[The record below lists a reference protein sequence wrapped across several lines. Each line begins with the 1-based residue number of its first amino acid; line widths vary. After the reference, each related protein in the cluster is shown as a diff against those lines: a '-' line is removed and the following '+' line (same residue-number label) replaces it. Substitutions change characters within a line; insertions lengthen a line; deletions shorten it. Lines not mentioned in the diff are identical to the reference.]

1 MSQSIQIQVT
11 QVGLEQSIAAAM
23 KRVGSSAQINLG
35 TNSRQINALS
45 QPLGRITGQ
54 ADEFSKSMAA
64 ANARVLAFGASAGI
78 IAGVSKAMSG
88 LVTSTIKVE
97 KSLTEINSV
106 LNKSGSELD
115 KFGQQIFN
123 VAKNTG
129 KSFDE
134 VASGALELA
143 RQGLNAEDTLARL
156 NDALILSRL
165 SGLDAA
171 QSVEGLTAAF
181 NSFQKSG
188 ITTAEILNKVVAVSQ
203 KYAVS
208 ERDIIEGVKRSASV
222 AQQAGVSFEE
232 LAAVITAVQQT
243 TARGG
248 AVIGNSFKTI
258 FARIQR
264 KDVLAD
270 LDNMGIAVTDLQGN
284 VLPALRIL
292 ENLAGKLNNF
302 SQIEQADIAEKL
314 GGVFQLDKLL
324 AALKDISSEAS
335 VTSGALEVMGKAGNS
350 AYQKNAVLNQ
360 TLAAL
365 LNKVAVSAEQLGA
378 KLGEIGVTD
387 SLKNVLGFFNGLLEG
402 IQKVLGEESGL
413 GTMVRGLVKG
423 LGNFLGGPG
432 LAIFGAIILKLSKD
446 LVQFGFASLKTFFG
460 IGKAAQ
466 EVKNVEGAIS
476 QILAK
481 NVNLQQQLFA
491 LEGNRA
497 AQLRVIT
504 GALVE
509 QEALLRR
516 SANISSGLGTPLYNA
531 GVRATG
537 SGLRIGNSADGYMPA
552 VAKESKAIKQGVGG
566 ARSGDKPV
574 VMPNF
579 NFGGGKK
586 GTMVAH
592 TGEYVVPNFNGSGG
606 TAVFNRQMVQSMG
619 LPSGAKKINAAGGLI
634 PATPKG
640 YSLSSFAGVRIDNPR
655 ARTQFGQRKNKNIE
669 PDDKISTVGFNL
681 EKIPIPEE
689 LEIALRERKPYL
701 GRDATYAFE
710 LIAIKHLKSKG
721 LPFRLGS
728 RSLSYE
734 TSSSVDGYNF
744 ADIVNKKIELL
755 EVKSGKW
762 DPLEVGNKFGRF
774 VPENVANYREPF
786 YSKLSQYFD
795 EGIKEDWDVIK
806 LKNTLAVP
814 DTEIGRDFIRKDKNK
829 NEILSYSGFSTKS
842 IATKIRRKKEIE
854 DAANAV
860 GGFIPN
866 FAEARPKAIDDNIRK
881 YIEAGNIENYI
892 RPGKDEFGRPYR
904 SYWFPD
910 GTQAAPSQ
918 VERVRKSSRAISAV
932 KKDAKEAKMS
942 EKGIYNINAKDLGGI
957 ALISPKFGAKSGALD
972 TNMNIAEIPFFNF
985 KDAPP
990 INKDKYIKLSG
1001 IQTAGIKNGDEVK
1014 TVKNVEA
1021 EINDIF
1027 KGGVVDLAYRLYGK
1041 LFSQASDWPSI
1052 LNKIAS
1058 TKGQQL
1064 LPPAAQGD
1072 LLEAASKIAVNSWED
1087 ALIKPEEGDSYLSPS
1102 GIFSAKGQNR
1112 PFDFANRAG
1121 IKEIFGIDAER
1132 GEAKRGGEKNFE
1144 GSRQVQGIIKKVFN
1158 DSVYSSRA
1166 LKILKSQGAFN
1177 LSEAQKAA
1185 QAGNAFSGYIPNFA
1199 QIGQFIG
1206 SGQESDVFR
1215 KGNRVIKYSK
1225 GDQRQASEKAQL
1237 NKAMNWAAAKNQLLN
1252 IYPNLRILQNQQRGA
1267 ATIQPF
1273 AGETGRKVIKDKLK
1287 AFKLSDLIDRKFE
1300 EARSKNS
1307 AQPNWLSPLFFDSD
1321 PGNFTFLNGVKGDV
1335 NSASVE
1341 EIFNA
1346 NKFGLIDMGVLP
1358 LRLPDIKKR
1367 AAGGFIPNFASRR
1380 EMFRDLIKFNLDSA
1394 SNNRNILGGKTTLFR
1409 GVRNNKNSIFG
1420 QSRNYSQTENALDYF
1435 RNTDI
1440 DKIAH
1445 DHISEKKLLPF
1456 VSASTDKDI
1465 AEYFARGRR
1474 DDNLLGSGVVGSKTI
1489 KNSRIFSEQSI
1500 RKFIDKYGEKALK
1513 DLMLELSNWGSFGSG
1528 KGMAINFQSFS
1539 QKKGFEGTD
1548 FAKEISF
1555 FSNGF
1560 IPNFADLRLNKQ
1572 GKNRSREIEHKDRVD
1587 GYHKSYLEYSKIPD
1601 NPDLLNLSTIKSYS
1615 KGHGLQMF
1623 NKLGTIA
1630 RKSGRKVY
1638 SSMIIPQR
1646 SKLDDL
1652 SDKSSKEDILKAM
1665 YPQLLYRQRSNSKNT
1680 ELEFF
1685 FKETAKTLT
1694 GKNIFDIV
1702 KNEFKR
1708 VSPKN
1713 LINAFRNDEITIS
1726 EVIDNFAGGYIPNYA
1741 NPLQAAVNR
1750 EMAAGVPA
1758 SQIYIDKSPALKNA
1772 ANPMGLMVANRR
1784 DEPAG
1789 GFQGVNRA
1797 RREGANPMMYGAASG
1812 FVPNFAMPPQA
1823 AQYQN
1828 QTAPAAPNDKA
1839 ASDSNK
1845 TLIALVAFQSAIS
1858 VASGFLDEAGEGGK
1872 KLSEALQ
1879 KVATTA
1885 LIFGGIAFSGPVKK
1899 LKEFADELA
1908 KTRKAARDSATDGYY
1923 KGYRSGRAG
1932 QQTSGLNLM
1941 GIVGGEVGRGVS
1953 FVNKTAS
1960 NVFNKVRN
1968 KAAGAATAFANTD
1981 IGGKVIGFGKGTA
1994 ALGRKAGAVG
2004 GFIGRGIGN
2013 AGVAVGGLLG
2023 PITLAVGGFK
2033 AIGEALSGFRTYS
2046 NSAAKSLGQ
2055 ISIYAAKASESL
2067 SELDKTAIDA
2077 QSGKNYG
2084 ASMGSLVGSFYNMTG
2099 VSAIASGISGQKL
2112 SNTNFRG
2119 RNLELSN
2126 VSEEQFKDIEKAY
2139 ITSYVGANRT
2149 KFATAEDAAGVAA
2162 AEFSKKFEEGFF
2174 DEFDAENI
2182 LDQIKELSKDAKRLQ
2197 KENALAEAMKN
2208 AAETARAATLNLQN
2222 FNTVLGE
2229 SEKQIN
2235 YIKKTVFELKTATEV
2250 FKSLKE
2256 INIDKNNNLSEFEKN
2271 LAKLK
2276 VSLDALDASEKIGE
2290 LDLYNNTGENLFKIS
2305 KEAIKDFEKIKVSSA
2320 DTFSQVQSAIE
2331 RVKDSRIN
2339 IIFEQDGAIA
2349 DIGGVKFEVEELRRI
2364 LGEDYKTAI
2373 ENTSEEY
2380 VNGIKAL
2387 KNQNIEARNSINL
2400 EALRTAQAQQTAA
2413 AIESQTRNLD
2423 IQKSSYERIQ
2433 GYAESIIKSNRAID
2447 DSKFEMS
2454 LIGATPRQRLSAEMG
2469 RVPLLKTRARE
2480 DAAQSYKQDRIGV
2493 LQSLESIIP
2502 STLSPNTQ
2510 LSLKSQ
2516 IFQETQAIRKESELE
2531 AISKKTEEAYSKIV
2545 QQINEASTKESSK
2558 RQNTIKTLQSEL
2570 ISGAGRFSK
2579 SIVDAGINFKDIVTQ
2594 TAQTA
2599 PLEAKKATLE
2609 KKKDKLTSETLTQQE
2624 KKLIEKAKIQFNA
2637 IDNAYSTNKKDY
2649 EEAKKNY
2656 LERNPEIA
2664 AALEK
2669 EAQLKANTDQ
2679 AKKLEEEI
2687 KKLTEQIS
2695 KINTPPSTTPTPLS
2709 GPIPRPNYTMAS
2721 STTDLGPPPADPP
2734 PGYYAVGGAAGNMG
2748 PPYLV
2753 PIDAASLLPPIDEE
2767 SKGKIEAVPPL
2778 NDSESLTA
2786 AKKQEKEATESLT
2799 LKQAEL
2805 ADQYAQSTNITRM
2818 LNNEFQQLIDGI
2830 ESTIASLTT
2839 QRNRSI
2845 SGSEITQA
2853 NYDIQTQQLL
2863 GGAKTREEAD
2873 KILRDRQNKGIG
2885 QLFTEQYGKTSQE
2898 MELDMKKTI
2907 VDASVQFKE
2916 NMIEGIM
2923 GALEGSNDL
2932 GDSLQSAAYQFVKMI
2947 NQKMMSN
2954 LVDRIVGGNVGVGGG
2969 ASSGG
2974 LAQGVGSFL
2983 SNVFGSGG
2991 MASGGMINGG
3001 SGTKDDVP
3009 AMLMGGEYVV
3019 NKKAVSKYGP
3029 QFLEAINNGTLNG
3042 YAKGGSVQKGPQGN
3056 FYIPGTFGTGSI
3068 SGKTNLLDFATQTA
3082 TSGKYDQVINQGNY
3096 QAVSLEPESDRLS
3109 VFGMRNSPMFEAN
3122 QSAKAQAFDLYVQQ
3136 YNAEI
3141 EAKKQ
3146 AKEQK
3151 KAFLKQ
3157 VGIMVGMAALGPA
3170 LGAAGAG
3177 AKAAFTGAKAG
3188 GATFGQS
3195 LLAGVKG
3202 IWSGGNV
3209 GGGVGNVGGLK
3220 NLFGSAGKAFSGDFA
3235 GASNQYKMSQIG
3247 SFSQLSNLYG
3257 SDKKFASFIDQ
3268 SGGLGPGR
3276 AIPVNFPQSGGAIGS
3291 AWSSGYGRGYRMTGN
3306 AFNFA
3311 GNTMK
3316 NAYSSAGSMFG
3327 LKRATGGMIPSTSGV
3342 DTVPAMLSG
3351 GEFVMNRSAVQS
3363 IGAPNLQSM
3372 NSGGTSVT
3380 SEETSRELNEQIIA
3394 KLDELIGV
3402 SGSSGSI
3409 TINVDSAGKSTEENS
3424 GGNSEQK
3431 QNLARQ
3437 IKAAV
3442 LQVLNEEKRLGGTL
3456 RR

>member
-655 ARTQFGQRKNKNIE
+655 ARTQFGQRNNKNIE
-669 PDDKISTVGFNL
+669 PDDKISTVGFNV

-701 GRDATYAFE
+701 GRKATDAFE

-795 EGIKEDWDVIK
+795 EGIKEDFDVIT

-814 DTEIGRDFIRKDKNK
+814 NTERGRGFIRKDKNK

-842 IATKIRRKKEIE
+842 IATKIRRNKEIE
-854 DAANAV
+854 DAINSA

-866 FAEARPKAIDDNIRK
+866 FAPQPQYNSETVRK
-881 YIEAGNIENYI
+881 YADEIEKYKVAGRDFY
-892 RPGKDEFGRPYR
+892 K
-904 SYWFPD
+904 FPD
-910 GTQAAPSQ
+910 GTVGYGSQVRKTLGRDRAAPIAKQ
-918 VERVRKSSRAISAV
+918 IERAKIIANSKPLTLSA
-932 KKDAKEAKMS
+932 DA
-942 EKGIYNINAKDLGGI
+942 LGGI
-957 ALISPKFGAKSGALD
+957 ALISPRFGGGGIGSLD
-972 TNMNIAEIPFFNF
+972 TEMKIADIGGGLMYGKEAALGNR
-985 KDAPP
+985 K
-990 INKDKYIKLSG
+990 NSYL
-1001 IQTAGIKNGDEVK
+1001 QLTGIKTTATPMKQDVDALEGAIGD
-1014 TVKNVEA
+1014 TFA
-1021 EINDIF
+1021 QGI
-1027 KGGVVDLAYRLYGK
+1027 VDLAYTLYGK
-1041 LFSQASDWPSI
+1041 VFAQKTNWVDELRT
-1052 LNKIAS
+1052 IA
-1058 TKGQQL
+1058 KKEGQQL

-1072 LLEAASKIAVNSWED
+1072 LFEAAGKVAVNTLADVNAKDDTGKS
-1087 ALIKPEEGDSYLSPS
+1087 I
-1102 GIFSAKGQNR
+1102 GIFSGTEQNR
-1112 PFDFANRAG
+1112 PFDFSNTAG
-1121 IKEIFGIDAER
+1121 IKEIFGINAQR
-1132 GEAKRGGEKNFE
+1132 GEAKRGKEANFE
-1144 GSRQVQGIIKKVFN
+1144 SSGQVKGIIKKVFN
-1158 DSVYSSRA
+1158 DSVYKERA
-1166 LKILKSQGAFN
+1166 NKLLIQQIEKEKEEENQN

-1185 QAGNAFSGYIPNFA
+1185 QAKNAFNGFIPNFKREFL
-1199 QIGQFIG
+1199 GE
-1206 SGQESDVFR
+1206 GQESLVFR
-1215 KGNRVIKYSK
+1215 SGDKVIKYPK
-1225 GDQRQASEKAQL
+1225 GDKRQASEKAQL
-1237 NKAMNWAAAKNQLLN
+1237 NKSMNWKDAAAQLSA
-1252 IYPNLRILQNQQRGA
+1252 IQGNLQIIENKQKGPF
-1267 ATIQPF
+1267 TIQPF

-1601 NPDLLNLSTIKSYS
+1601 NPDLLNLSTIKSYK

-1772 ANPMGLMVANRR
+1772 VNPMGLMVANRR

-1797 RREGANPMMYGAASG
+1797 RREGANPMMYGAAGG
-1812 FVPNFAMPPQA
+1812 FVPNFVMPPQA

-1828 QTAPAAPNDKA
+1828 QTVPAAPNDKA

-2162 AEFSKKFEEGFF
+2162 AEFSKKFEGGFF

-2656 LERNPEIA
+2656 LEKNPEIA
-2664 AALEK
+2664 AALKK
-2669 EAQLKANTDQ
+2669 EAQLEANTEQ
-2679 AKKLEEEI
+2679 AAKLQTEI
-2687 KKLTEQIS
+2687 EKLTEEIRQ
-2695 KINTPPSTTPTPLS
+2695 INTQPSTASASDGFTSAGKVVEESGYIFPIAQVNPGMAEFQSPIQPDLEPITSDEPSVLPLK
-2709 GPIPRPNYTMAS
+2709 GELDDTVS
-2721 STTDLGPPPADPP
+2721 SF
-2734 PGYYAVGGAAGNMG
+2734 
-2748 PPYLV
+2748 
-2753 PIDAASLLPPIDEE
+2753 DAA
-2767 SKGKIEAVPPL
+2767 V
-2778 NDSESLTA
+2778 
-2786 AKKQEKEATESLT
+2786 KEQQASTESLT

-2805 ADQYAQSTNITRM
+2805 ADQFDLSTNITRM

>member
-270 LDNMGIAVTDLQGN
+270 LDNMGIKVTDLQGN
-284 VLPALRIL
+284 VLPALRVL
-292 ENLAGKLNNF
+292 ENLAAKLNSF

-619 LPSGAKKINAAGGLI
+619 LPSGAKKINAAGGLVPNFANTI
-634 PATPKG
+634 KPEIIETPFTTIDSFKNSKSGALKNSENADPSDQFKATINVFRQKG
-640 YSLSSFAGVRIDNPR
+640 RIKSYQQRAGLI
-655 ARTQFGQRKNKNIE
+655 
-669 PDDKISTVGFNL
+669 
-681 EKIPIPEE
+681 
-689 LEIALRERKPYL
+689 L
-701 GRDATYAFE
+701 GRGSSKKRKEDDYILTKLGANSGKEINEDALARYKKEWLEAG
-710 LIAIKHLKSKG
+710 AD
-721 LPFRLGS
+721 P
-728 RSLSYE
+728 
-734 TSSSVDGYNF
+734 SSVSSIETTIRNIKYVKGDTKG
-744 ADIVNKKIELL
+744 NKDKWIKLQNKVQGVIGEIDASQLL
-755 EVKSGKW
+755 NKRILGKNSFFDLTDNTEVKTTERQNLFEIVKKYANSFLSNNKIKNEFDDNVSGK
-762 DPLEVGNKFGRF
+762 LGLV
-774 VPENVANYREPF
+774 VPYDT
-786 YSKLSQYFD
+786 KLNNSSYF
-795 EGIKEDWDVIK
+795 EQRASSRQI
-806 LKNTLAVP
+806 N
-814 DTEIGRDFIRKDKNK
+814 
-829 NEILSYSGFSTKS
+829 S
-842 IATKIRRKKEIE
+842 IVDNSA
-854 DAANAV
+854 

-866 FAEARPKAIDDNIRK
+866 FAEWYNDETKQLKTSGTSPGSAWQLVK
-881 YIEAGNIENYI
+881 YDAEDFRSANEAGKLAEYKLTG
-892 RPGKDEFGRPYR
+892 RDFYLFRDSEGKIKSGGYGARAKKTLE
-904 SYWFPD
+904 
-910 GTQAAPSQ
+910 
-918 VERVRKSSRAISAV
+918 SSRAKSTVNKIEKE
-932 KKDAKEAKMS
+932 KKLE
-942 EKGIYNINAKDLGGI
+942 EKGLYNINADALGGI
-957 ALISPKFGAKSGALD
+957 ALISPKFGAKSGVLD
-972 TNMNIAEIPFFNF
+972 TNMNIAQIPFFNF
-985 KDAPP
+985 EDAPP

-1001 IQTAGIKNGDEVK
+1001 IKTAGIKNGDEVK

-1144 GSRQVQGIIKKVFN
+1144 GSKQVQGIIKKVFN
-1158 DSVYSSRA
+1158 DPVYSSRA

-1185 QAGNAFSGYIPNFA
+1185 QAGNAFGGYIPNFA

-1367 AAGGFIPNFASRR
+1367 AAGGYIPNFAAAPSE
-1380 EMFRDLIKFNLDSA
+1380 EMLRKLGLTKQEFNQLTENDKQDVYKAIRNFGKSYNERFSYTAKRWKKGDLIGEGVEGQFFALNSQKG
-1394 SNNRNILGGKTTLFR
+1394 IKQFR
-1409 GVRNNKNSIFG
+1409 PLEGA
-1420 QSRNYSQTENALDYF
+1420 NADALL
-1435 RNTDI
+1435 I
-1440 DKIAH
+1440 QKIVKEWA
-1445 DHISEKKLLPF
+1445 
-1456 VSASTDKDI
+1456 
-1465 AEYFARGRR
+1465 
-1474 DDNLLGSGVVGSKTI
+1474 VG
-1489 KNSRIFSEQSI
+1489 
-1500 RKFIDKYGEKALK
+1500 KFISGE
-1513 DLMLELSNWGSFGSG
+1513 GSPRQ
-1528 KGMAINFQSFS
+1528 ANLP
-1539 QKKGFEGTD
+1539 
-1548 FAKEISF
+1548 EIPQMKLPGVTGPKIS
-1555 FSNGF
+1555 
-1560 IPNFADLRLNKQ
+1560 
-1572 GKNRSREIEHKDRVD
+1572 
-1587 GYHKSYLEYSKIPD
+1587 SK
-1601 NPDLLNLSTIKSYS
+1601 LVEAIKS
-1615 KGHGLQMF
+1615 KGIKKQ
-1623 NKLGTIA
+1623 
-1630 RKSGRKVY
+1630 
-1638 SSMIIPQR
+1638 II
-1646 SKLDDL
+1646 
-1652 SDKSSKEDILKAM
+1652 
-1665 YPQLLYRQRSNSKNT
+1665 
-1680 ELEFF
+1680 
-1685 FKETAKTLT
+1685 
-1694 GKNIFDIV
+1694 
-1702 KNEFKR
+1702 
-1708 VSPKN
+1708 
-1713 LINAFRNDEITIS
+1713 NDEIAVAAIRKAAEKAKNKAGEKWSFADVGPLNANEAANLFGFEIKSQVQKQGLTLNDLNSSNYTLNNKAAENLQKIAKVVPGS
-1726 EVIDNFAGGYIPNYA
+1726 GITFRGGLQDVLQGGGKINIIDAGFAENRSWLPDFLANFGKLYINSIKSATAAGGFLPNFA
-1741 NPLQAAVNR
+1741 NPLQEAVGR

-1812 FVPNFAMPPQA
+1812 FVPNFVMPPQA

-1953 FVNKTAS
+1953 FVNQKAS
-1960 NVFNKVRN
+1960 NVFNKVRS

-2162 AEFSKKFEEGFF
+2162 AEFSKKFEGGFF

-2276 VSLDALDASEKIGE
+2276 VSLEALDASEKIGE
-2290 LDLYNNTGENLFKIS
+2290 LDLSNNTGENLFKIS

-2320 DTFSQVQSAIE
+2320 DTFSKVQSAIE

-2349 DIGGVKFEVEELRRI
+2349 DIGDVKFEVEELRRI

-2510 LSLKSQ
+2510 LSLKNQ

-2531 AISKKTEEAYSKIV
+2531 AISKKTEEAYNNIV
-2545 QQINEASTKESSK
+2545 KKINEESAKESSK

-2609 KKKDKLTSETLTQQE
+2609 KKKGQLTSETLTQQE
-2624 KKLIEKAKIQFNA
+2624 KKLIEKAKMQFNA
-2637 IDNAYSTNKKDY
+2637 IDNAYSPNAKDY

-2664 AALEK
+2664 AALKK
-2669 EAQLKANTDQ
+2669 EAQLKANTEQ
-2679 AKKLEEEI
+2679 AEKLQTEI
-2687 KKLTEQIS
+2687 EKLTEEIRQ
-2695 KINTPPSTTPTPLS
+2695 INTQPSTASTPSS
-2709 GPIPRPNYTMAS
+2709 GLISRPNYATTS
-2721 STTDLGPPPADPP
+2721 SAIGLGLPPLDAPT
-2734 PGYYAVGGAAGNMG
+2734 GYSAVGGVAGDMG

-2753 PIDAASLLPPIDEE
+2753 PIDEPSLLPPIDEG

-2778 NDSESLTA
+2778 NDAESLTA

-2805 ADQYAQSTNITRM
+2805 ADQYDLSTNITRM

-3157 VGIMVGMAALGPA
+3157 VGIMVGMAALGPV
-3170 LGAAGAG
+3170 LKAAGAG
-3177 AKAAFTGAKAG
+3177 AKAAFTGAKAS

-3195 LLAGVKG
+3195 LLAGAKG

-3276 AIPVNFPQSGGAIGS
+3276 EIPVNFPQSGGAIGS